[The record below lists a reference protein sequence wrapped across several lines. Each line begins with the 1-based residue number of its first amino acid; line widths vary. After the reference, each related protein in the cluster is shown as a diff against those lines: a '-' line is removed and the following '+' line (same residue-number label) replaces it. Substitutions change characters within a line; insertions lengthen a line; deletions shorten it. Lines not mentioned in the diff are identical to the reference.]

1 MRKTISGLILAA
13 AMGLAPVAQA
23 DGLAGAYLAARSA
36 GGSAD
41 FEVAAQYYTRALA
54 RDPSNLQLME
64 AAAHAQLALGEI
76 GRAAPI
82 ARRLEGAGPSSQIG
96 NMVLISDAAKQE
108 RYSALSTRFE
118 EGKGV
123 GPLVDGLV
131 WAWALLGQGDV
142 SGAMAQFDTVAEEA
156 SLGGFA
162 RYHKALALGSV
173 GDYEAALAIFEAAGD
188 NGLNR
193 TRRGVIAEIEMLSQ
207 LERGD
212 DALALITAQF
222 GPELDPELRTLR
234 DALQAGEV
242 LRFDTIRNPKDGIA
256 EVFYSVAA
264 ALRNEAGADYTLL
277 YSRVTEHLRPSH
289 TEGVLLSAGLLEDLE
304 LYDLAEETYG
314 KIGKDNPSY
323 HAAELGR
330 ADALRLGGKLDVAAE
345 VLEALTKSHGDLP
358 VVYVTLGD
366 LRRQTKE
373 YEAAVEAYDAALGLY
388 GEERPNQWFVYYARA
403 ISYERL
409 DIWDRAEADFR
420 KALDLNPEHPQVLNY
435 LGYSLVEKQ
444 IKLDEALSMIE
455 RAVATRPNSGYI
467 VDSLGWVLFRL
478 GRYEEAVP
486 HMERAAELMPVDAIV
501 NDHLGDVLWSVGRF
515 REAEFQWKR
524 ALSFVD
530 PEDTSGDIDPDRI
543 RQKLDVGL
551 DAVLEAEGA
560 DPLRPAD

>member
-13 AMGLAPVAQA
+13 AMGLAPAAQA

-41 FEVAAQYYTRALA
+41 FAVAAQYYTRALT
-54 RDPSNLQLME
+54 RDPSNPQLMD
-64 AAAHAQLALGEI
+64 AATHAQLALGHI
-76 GRAAPI
+76 DRAAPI
-82 ARRLEGAGPSSQIG
+82 ARRLQDEGLSSQIA
-96 NMVLISDAAKQE
+96 NMVLIADGAKAQQFE
-108 RYSALSTRFE
+108 ALSQRFE
-118 EGKGV
+118 EGDGV
-123 GPLVDGLV
+123 GPLIDGLV
-131 WAWALLGQGDV
+131 WAWASLGQGDV
-142 SGAMAQFDTVAEEA
+142 SRAMTQFDDVANEA

-162 RYHKALALGSV
+162 RYHKALALASV
-173 GDYEAALAIFEAAGD
+173 GDYEAAMAIFDAAAQG
-188 NGLNR
+188 GLNR
-193 TRRGVIAEIEMLSQ
+193 TRRGVMAELQMLSQ
-207 LERGD
+207 LERKE
-212 DALALITAQF
+212 DALALIADQF
-222 GPELDPELRTLR
+222 GADLDPELRGIRERLH
-234 DALQAGEV
+234 AGEI
-242 LRFDTIRNPKDGIA
+242 LPFDAIRNPTDGIA

-264 ALRNEAGADYTLL
+264 ALRNEAGPDYTLL
-277 YSRVTEHLRPSH
+277 YSRVTEHLRPDH

-330 ADALRLGGKLDVAAE
+330 ADALRLAGKLDVAAE
-345 VLEALTKSHGDLP
+345 VLEALTKSHGELP
-358 VVYVTLGD
+358 VVHVTLGD

-373 YEAAVEAYDAALGLY
+373 YEAAVEAYDAALERY
-388 GEERPNQWFVYYARA
+388 GEERPSQWFVYYARA
-403 ISYERL
+403 ISHERL

-420 KALDLNPEHPQVLNY
+420 KALELNPNHPQVLNY

-455 RAVATRPNSGYI
+455 RAVATRPDSGYI

-543 RQKLDVGL
+543 RQKLEVGL